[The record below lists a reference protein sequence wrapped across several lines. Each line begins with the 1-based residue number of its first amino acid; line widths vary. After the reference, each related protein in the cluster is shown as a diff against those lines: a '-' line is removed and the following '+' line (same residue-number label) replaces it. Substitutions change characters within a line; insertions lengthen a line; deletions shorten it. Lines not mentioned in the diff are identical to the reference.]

1 MLVLSHS
8 AVALQDEN
16 RLSSAIDV
24 SIESHVMGFV
34 AEKSR
39 NTMKKSKVEI

>member
-1 MLVLSHS
+1 MSS
-8 AVALQDEN
+8 IQDEN

-34 AEKSR
+34 EEKSR